1 MNTENDF
8 LKFANMNSIKFLQP
22 DTNLISLHKIINL
35 RKKIKNKDFL
45 FHCWTSILNTSV
57 ASHVSLAI
65 QNKSN
70 LEYNIYKNPINNML
84 NNKSLNFKKGKIY
97 FNKQPGLG
105 ITLNSKYKKN
115 IILEY

>member
-1 MNTENDF
+1 
-8 LKFANMNSIKFLQP
+8 
-22 DTNLISLHKIINL
+22 
-35 RKKIKNKDFL
+35 
-45 FHCWTSILNTSV
+45 
-57 ASHVSLAI
+57 
-65 QNKSN
+65 
-70 LEYNIYKNPINNML
+70 ML